1 MNDLISRSSALRI
14 LWGKIKDVARNKDGT
29 YKLRDGAFVDG
40 LFRAVDVISHI
51 EPAVRWIP
59 VSERLPEP
67 MTEVLV
73 CNGDGE
79 MGTAFIKTAE
89 WYPDVNIPEWRIKY
103 CMYDDDCWDEEEE
116 GKIIAWMPLPDPYQE
131 GKDASVE

>member
-14 LWGKIKDVARNKDGT
+14 LWRKIKDVARNKDGT

-59 VSERLPEP
+59 VSERLPEEK
-67 MTEVLV
+67 MEVLV
-73 CNGDGE
+73 CNDEGKI
-79 MGTAFIKTAE
+79 GTAFIKTVE
-89 WYPDVNIPEWRIKY
+89 WHPGVRVPEWRIKY
-103 CMYDDDCWDEEEE
+103 CMYDDDYWNELEN
-116 GKIIAWMPLPDPYQE
+116 GSVIAWMPLPDPYQE
-131 GKDASVE
+131 AEHE